1 MRSAV
6 NFWFRK
12 QFVRPRYGASN
23 QHLSLEATDGTR
35 VHAVRLEGPA
45 DAVASVVLVHGIT
58 NSARTPSVYAFAHE
72 VQSWAHVVVVDLRGH
87 GASGGA
93 CSFGLHEP
101 LDVAAAAHAARQ
113 HAPKL
118 PVVLIGTSLGGSAAL
133 LAAADRDLIGGAG
146 VAGVVAIS
154 APVGIRDDGPKAERL
169 VKLCRT
175 RSGRI
180 VLRAGFR
187 TRIGTEWLDYV
198 DVSAGM
204 ARLAPAF
211 SLIIHDP
218 HERYFGPEHA
228 EALAAAALEPT
239 ELWWMPGAGHG
250 GALLTPAMAA
260 RIGDHVRMRL
270 APDTPGKEG
279 EVPTPTQ
286 ESSPPWTH

>member
-1 MRSAV
+1 VPRTVST
-6 NFWFRK
+6 WFRK
-12 QFVRPRYGASN
+12 QFVRPSYGATN
-23 QHLSLEATDGTR
+23 AHLSLKAADGTPL
-35 VHAVRLEGPA
+35 HAVRLEGPP

-58 NSARTPSVYAFAHE
+58 NSARTPSVHAFAHE

-87 GASGGA
+87 GASGGV
-93 CSFGLHEP
+93 CSFGLYEP
-101 LDVAAAAHAARQ
+101 LDVAAAAHAARL
-113 HAPKL
+113 HAPDV

-133 LAAADRDLIGGAG
+133 LAAADQELIRGAG

-154 APVGIRDDGPKAERL
+154 APIGIRDDGPKAEKL

-187 TRIGTEWLDYV
+187 TRIGTEWLDWV

-218 HERYFGPEHA
+218 QERYFGPEHA

-250 GALLTPAMAA
+250 GALLTPALAA
-260 RIGDHVRMRL
+260 RIGEHVRMRL
-270 APDTPGKEG
+270 TATSPGKDG
-279 EVPTPTQ
+279 EVPIPTQ
-286 ESSPPWTH
+286 ES